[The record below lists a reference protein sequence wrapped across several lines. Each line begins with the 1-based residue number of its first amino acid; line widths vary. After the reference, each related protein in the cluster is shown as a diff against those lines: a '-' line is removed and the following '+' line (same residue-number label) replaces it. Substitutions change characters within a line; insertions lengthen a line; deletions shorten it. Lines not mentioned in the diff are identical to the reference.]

1 VYCPFVYRDINPT
14 ATCVNLSVSEN
25 SAGNPSE
32 FGKELVFA
40 TKRSVFSIAE
50 SREGLCLAHRNV
62 VFHLHYLSVSV
73 VLKNTDISTTKA
85 AVELALTRGWR
96 RLLFAVFGG
105 GSMKVMRSAFL
116 GLGLLL
122 AVSAAQAQEPRVKAN
137 IPFDF
142 VVGDRVMPAGE
153 YQVSEMGASGHAIA
167 ILSEDRKANAL
178 VVTSAC
184 ATSGPS
190 KSSKLVFHAI
200 GGRYFLS
207 QVWTEGYSQGRQLQ
221 ESKAEIEL
229 AKNGT
234 TSKDLVLAANR
245 SH

>member
-1 VYCPFVYRDINPT
+1 MPVEVSDVCRQRVLCRWCTRTLTQQRP
-14 ATCVNLSVSEN
+14 AVNLSVSEN

-32 FGKELVFA
+32 FGKELPLA
-40 TKRSVFSIAE
+40 TKHSVFSIAE
-50 SREGLCLAHRNV
+50 SREGLRLAHRNLA
-62 VFHLHYLSVSV
+62 FHLHYHSASV

-85 AVELALTRGWR
+85 AVELALTLGWR

-116 GLGLLL
+116 GLGFLL

-178 VVTSAC
+178 VVNANGVVDLRDFEAYKPDPFVKPAATCCRFRLPRLELPFGGNAC
-184 ATSGPS
+184 VFRQHTRKPS
-190 KSSKLVFHAI
+190 
-200 GGRYFLS
+200 
-207 QVWTEGYSQGRQLQ
+207 
-221 ESKAEIEL
+221 
-229 AKNGT
+229 
-234 TSKDLVLAANR
+234 
-245 SH
+245 